1 MPNVAHTQER
11 VGIITSPS
19 HAKAKL
25 QDVKLN
31 YLALFLLVPVL
42 AACDIF
48 GTQTAPLSDKCYT
61 NPTSTDD
68 PGAAQLAL
76 GAANAAYVP
85 GRVLVS
91 YHEGSTNTL
100 DKTDLTRSER
110 ARSVRMQY
118 GLKTLS
124 TLGGD
129 DRDELVALPKGVSLE
144 TMLSILRADPR
155 VRYAEPDRYLY
166 PQAIPND
173 PAYSEQWNME
183 KFGLPEAWALE
194 TGKSDIVIA
203 VLDSGVDLTHEDL
216 VGRSVPG
223 CDLYNGDNDPSP
235 GSPAQIVG
243 DQRHGTHVAGI
254 ALATGNNGKGVAG
267 VAYSG
272 VRLLPVKVFD
282 DSGTDAQRTATSVVA
297 KAIRWAAGL
306 SVEGMNRNPYPAQVI
321 NLSLGGSG
329 TVETLN
335 DAVADA
341 RAAGSLVIAAS
352 GNSGLSDT
360 IFTPA
365 NAPGAI
371 AVGSIDELLGR
382 SDFSNYDSNGRS
394 VDIMA
399 PGGLGDSTCG
409 SIYSTLSPSFE
420 GSTESEYGC
429 ERGTSMAAPFVAG
442 VAALIWSQ
450 NPALTDDEVAAKLLA
465 STNFTADMNQAE
477 YGAGVI
483 CADRALGAAT
493 LCGE

>member
-1 MPNVAHTQER
+1 MKFTQ
-11 VGIITSPS
+11 
-19 HAKAKL
+19 
-25 QDVKLN
+25 
-31 YLALFLLVPVL
+31 LAPFLLLPLL
-42 AACDIF
+42 AACSIF
-48 GTQTAPLSDKCYT
+48 GTPTAPLSDKCYT
-61 NPTSTDD
+61 NPTNADD

-76 GAANAAYVP
+76 GAADAEYVP

-91 YHEGSTNTL
+91 YKEGTTSTLLGTL
-100 DKTDLTRSER
+100 STRASNV
-110 ARSVRMQY
+110 RSQY

-124 TLGGD
+124 RLGSAGQN
-129 DRDELVALPKGVSLE
+129 ELVALPKGTSVE
-144 TMLSILRADPR
+144 AMLRTLRADPR

-166 PQAIPND
+166 PQALPND
-173 PAYSEQWNME
+173 PDLGEQWNMLA
-183 KFGLPEAWALE
+183 FGMPQAWALE
-194 TGKSDIVIA
+194 TGKSNVVIA

-216 VGRSVPG
+216 VGRNVPG

-297 KAIRWAAGL
+297 KAIRWAAGM
-306 SVEGMNRNPYPAQVI
+306 SVEGMNRNPYPAKII
-321 NLSLGGSG
+321 NLSLGGDD

-341 RAAGSLVIAAS
+341 RAQGALVIAAS
-352 GNSGLSDT
+352 GNSGRGDT

-371 AVGSIDELLGR
+371 AVGSVDQDGMRR
-382 SDFSNYDSNGRS
+382 SDFSNYDSDGRT

-399 PGGLGDSTCG
+399 PGGLGSNLCG
-409 SIYSTLSPSFE
+409 TIYSTLSPSFE
-420 GSTESEYGC
+420 GATESEYGC

-450 NPALTDDEVAAKLLA
+450 HPEWTDDEVEAKLLA
-465 STNFTADMNQAE
+465 STTFTESMNKAE

-493 LCGE
+493 LCGK